1 MVLFSDLPQTL
12 EIDGADSHISTGHDY
27 DGMNEYPRK
36 PAR

>member
-1 MVLFSDLPQTL
+1 MI
-12 EIDGADSHISTGHDY
+12 EAGRGNDGNRWSRFPHFHRHDY